1 MNFVKQLYYNY
12 IELYYKFYDQQL
24 HFTLLNQWKTLFCL
38 TNDNDYDYTI
48 ICTALIS
55 LINYVMIII
64 IIIIMKVRNYNK
76 IIYAKDF
83 LRKSN

>member
-1 MNFVKQLYYNY
+1 MDSVKQLYYNY
-12 IELYYKFYDQQL
+12 IQLYYKFYDQQL
-24 HFTLLNQWKTLFCL
+24 HFTLLNQWKALFWL

-48 ICTALIS
+48 ICTLLTS

-64 IIIIMKVRNYNK
+64 IITKVRNYNNK
-76 IIYAKDF
+76 VIYTKDF

>member
-1 MNFVKQLYYNY
+1 MDSVKQLYYNY
-12 IELYYKFYDQQL
+12 IQLYYKFYDQQL
-24 HFTLLNQWKTLFCL
+24 HFTLLNQWKTLFWL

-48 ICTALIS
+48 ICTLLTS

-64 IIIIMKVRNYNK
+64 IITKVRNYNNK
-76 IIYAKDF
+76 VIYTKDF